1 MITSL
6 NPAPG
11 KKARVPPK
19 IAIKILGQI
28 CEEMHTD
35 PKSLASIAKHQV
47 IIDSTVSVCGVKQL
61 DFYVSLC
68 SLHIGARDI
77 QEDCLGN
84 CIGALLGHYCS
95 KIMLK
100 DTDWTLM

>member
-47 IIDSTVSVCGVKQL
+47 IIDNTVSVCGVKQL
-61 DFYVSLC
+61 DFYVSL
-68 SLHIGARDI
+68 SILHIGVRGVKKTVLEI
-77 QEDCLGN
+77 L
-84 CIGALLGHYCS
+84 
-95 KIMLK
+95 
-100 DTDWTLM
+100 

>member
-19 IAIKILGQI
+19 IAMKILGQI

-47 IIDSTVSVCGVKQL
+47 IVDSTVSVCGVKQL
-61 DFYVSLC
+61 DFYES
-68 SLHIGARDI
+68 SILHVGVGHQGRLSFRVHRCFIG
-77 QEDCLGN
+77 
-84 CIGALLGHYCS
+84 
-95 KIMLK
+95 
-100 DTDWTLM
+100 TLIILR